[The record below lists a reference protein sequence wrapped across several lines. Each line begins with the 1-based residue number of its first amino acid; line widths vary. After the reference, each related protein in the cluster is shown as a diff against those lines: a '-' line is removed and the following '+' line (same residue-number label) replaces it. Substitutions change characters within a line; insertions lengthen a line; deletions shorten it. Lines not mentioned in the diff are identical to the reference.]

1 MIHQIQIK
9 NQVPAIL
16 KGSKIKMLPFTHTRK
31 IGDTVYVVSTGYSDG
46 ANEDALAKMKRV
58 ILFADVT
65 REQECAMLDM
75 HTPDCL
81 AEQRKETE
89 E

>member
-16 KGSKIKMLPFTHTRK
+16 KDSKIKMLPFTHTRK

-46 ANEDALAKMKRV
+46 TKEDALAKMKRV
-58 ILFADVT
+58 ILSADVT
-65 REQECAMLDM
+65 RQQECAMLVM
-75 HTPDCL
+75 HIPNCL
-81 AEQRKETE
+81 AEKRKETE